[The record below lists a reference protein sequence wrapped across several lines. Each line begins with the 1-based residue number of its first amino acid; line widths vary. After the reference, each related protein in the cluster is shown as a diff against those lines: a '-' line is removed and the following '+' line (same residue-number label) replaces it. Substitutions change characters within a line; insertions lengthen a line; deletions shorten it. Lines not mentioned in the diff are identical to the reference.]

1 MERLK
6 PGLKPPIILKLGG
19 SVVTFKDRIENPNL
33 QAIRRLSLEIAEAR
47 PRSLLLIHGGGSFGH
62 PHAQAYRLTS
72 GFKGGSLQLLGVSR
86 TREAMLRLNSLIVE
100 SLNLVGVPALGLQTS
115 ALATTRSGRI
125 SSLDLRPILGVL
137 RLGGVPV
144 LFGDVVMD
152 LEDGFS
158 ILSGDRLSTELALR
172 LGSHLLILGVD
183 VDGVFTGDPKT
194 DPKAKLVRRLRVG
207 GKAFK
212 AFLAG
217 VKGSK
222 TVDVTGGMRYKILEV
237 ARFASKGGRVLVV
250 NALKP
255 GVVAEAL
262 RGRKVEGTLLTA

>member
-1 MERLK
+1 MK
-6 PGLKPPIILKLGG
+6 PGLKPPVILKLGG
-19 SVVTFKDRIENPNL
+19 SVVTFKDRVETPNL
-33 QAIRRLSLEIAEAR
+33 QAIRRLSLEIAEAK
-47 PRSLLLIHGGGSFGH
+47 PRSLLLVHGGGSFGH
-62 PHAQAYRLTS
+62 PHAQAYGLTG
-72 GFKGGSLQLLGVSR
+72 GFKGGSLQLSGVSR

-100 SLNLVGVPALGLQTS
+100 NLNLAGVPALGLQTS
-115 ALATTRSGRI
+115 ALAATRSGRI
-125 SSLDLRPILGVL
+125 SSLDLKPILGVL

-152 LEDGFS
+152 FEDGFS

-172 LGSHLLILGVD
+172 LGSRLLILGVD

-194 DPKAKLVRRLRVG
+194 DSEAKLVERLRVR

-212 AFLAG
+212 TFLAG
-217 VKGSK
+217 VKSSK
-222 TVDVTGGMRYKILEV
+222 TVDVTGGMRHKILEV
-237 ARFASKGGRVLVV
+237 ARFASKGGKVLVV

-262 RGRKVEGTLLTA
+262 RGRKVRGTILTA